1 MSDYLQELAGRLV
14 GYDTV
19 SQKSNVEAMAYL
31 GNHLEEH
38 GFQVA
43 LQQTEVAGVPKA
55 NLIAFAGPPEP
66 DGLILSAMWI
76 RSRFSTSPAGRATR

>member
-1 MSDYLQELAGRLV
+1 MDTYLQELASRLV

-55 NLIAFAGPPEP
+55 NLIAFRRTSRARRP
-66 DGLILSAMWI
+66 DSLRPCGYGAVS
-76 RSRFSTSPAGRATR
+76 